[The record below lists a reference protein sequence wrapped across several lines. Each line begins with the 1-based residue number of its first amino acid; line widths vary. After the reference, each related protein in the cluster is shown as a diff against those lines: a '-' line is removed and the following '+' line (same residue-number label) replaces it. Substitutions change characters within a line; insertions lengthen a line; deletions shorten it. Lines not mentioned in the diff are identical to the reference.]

1 MEARALAHQ
10 RTALLLAVKADGHAL
25 QRAPVQ
31 LRGDGEI
38 VRAAVEQDWR
48 ALQHV
53 LAWPGAEERLLTERL
68 LEATVS
74 QPTFALHTAPSS
86 MRSCRAL
93 VLAAAAR
100 DGCSLLH
107 CAPALRR
114 DLAQLNRDATTA
126 HDAHHHRLKVGLAV
140 VLEEKLRGECEQR
153 EQRRAPRQHQH
164 QPPPDR
170 NHPSPAYS
178 GIAAQFAS
186 PAAVAAATTARAP
199 IVPSRASTLAAV
211 SQRGAELARAPAA
224 LRSDRAVVL
233 AALASDGS
241 ALRHAAT
248 ELRADRGVVLAA
260 VASHGY
266 ALADAST
273 ALRDDAEV
281 VLAAVASPAGR
292 AALVCASHR
301 LGEAGGGLR
310 RLVERRLTV
319 RRVFLRTFLMAV
331 AHRRQGGGGAGG
343 GGSSS
348 TTTTT
353 TTTTATASDPKPK
366 PMSRMLRQLQDHNQ
380 AAAADPFPS
389 AVGLFANANS
399 MALVLA
405 VGSMPGGGGGGG
417 GGGRGGQP
425 PRQPPPKQ
433 RKTCVRRGG
442 GVRGQRKRGRNGDG
456 AAVGGDD
463 CLLARLGAVDFPFA
477 SLVAAYVGIAR
488 GAELAALRRAARC
501 LGVDEALL
509 L

>member
-25 QRAPVQ
+25 QRAPMQ

-38 VRAAVEQDWR
+38 LRAAVEQDWR

-53 LAWPGAEERLLTERL
+53 LAWPEAEERLLTERL

-74 QPTFALHTAPSS
+74 QPTFALHTAPPS

-114 DLAQLNRDATTA
+114 DLAQLNRDATSA

-140 VLEEKLRGECEQR
+140 VLEEKLREEC

-164 QPPPDR
+164 QRQHQPPPPDLATR
-170 NHPSPAYS
+170 NHPSFAYS
-178 GIAAQFAS
+178 GVAS
-186 PAAVAAATTARAP
+186 PATVAAATTARAL

-248 ELRADRGVVLAA
+248 ELRADRGIVLAA

-292 AALVCASHR
+292 GALVCASHR

-319 RRVFLRTFLMAV
+319 RRVFLGTFLVAV
-331 AHRRQGGGGAGG
+331 AHRRWR
-343 GGSSS
+343 
-348 TTTTT
+348 T
-353 TTTTATASDPKPK
+353 
-366 PMSRMLRQLQDHNQ
+366 
-380 AAAADPFPS
+380 
-389 AVGLFANANS
+389 
-399 MALVLA
+399 
-405 VGSMPGGGGGGG
+405 GGGGGGAAAAPPPPPPPPPPPAAAPHT
-417 GGGRGGQP
+417 GGRGGE
-425 PRQPPPKQ
+425 
-433 RKTCVRRGG
+433 KTDEAWP
-442 GVRGQRKRGRNGDG
+442 GR
-456 AAVGGDD
+456 
-463 CLLARLGAVDFPFA
+463 AR
-477 SLVAAYVGIAR
+477 
-488 GAELAALRRAARC
+488 AALD
-501 LGVDEALL
+501 LKGT
-509 L
+509 